1 MPVQQELSTTAFPA
15 SAEKEKPTESD
26 ALSAPSLRDDGGDA
40 GVKRSMSKDI
50 ILICTVA
57 FAAIL
62 TVSAPFAFVL
72 MTRLTEWLD

>member
-1 MPVQQELSTTAFPA
+1 MPVQEEQSATVFPA

-26 ALSAPSLRDDGGDA
+26 AVSAPSLRDDGGDA

-62 TVSAPFAFVL
+62 TVSASFEFVL
-72 MTRLTEWLD
+72 MARLTK